1 MDAAMTEERDVFER
15 QLERKMAP
23 RSAPADLQR
32 RIARI
37 PLEHPRDARH
47 APFWRRWLDGVSA
60 PWAASMTA
68 AFASLAIG
76 FWLGSSGVA
85 ETTDIASASMDEE
98 LVSLVFPSVPT
109 TIGDLQ

>member
-1 MDAAMTEERDVFER
+1 MDAAMTERDAFER
-15 QLERKMAP
+15 QLERTLAP

-37 PLEHPRDARH
+37 PLEHPRDERA
-47 APFWRRWLDGVSA
+47 APFWRRWLDAVSA

-68 AFASLAIG
+68 AVASLAVG
-76 FWLGSSGVA
+76 FVLGFSGLV
-85 ETTDIASASMDEE
+85 ETTSTASASTDED

-109 TIGDLQ
+109 NMGDYE